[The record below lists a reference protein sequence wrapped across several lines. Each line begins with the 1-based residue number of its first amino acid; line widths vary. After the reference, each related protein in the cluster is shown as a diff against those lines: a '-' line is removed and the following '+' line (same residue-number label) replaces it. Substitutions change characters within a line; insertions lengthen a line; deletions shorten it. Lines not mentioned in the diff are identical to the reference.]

1 MTTRRFDFVI
11 FDWDGT
17 LCDSTARIV
26 ECAQLACED
35 LGLPV
40 PPAEQIRYYIGH
52 SMEEIMRVLAPET
65 TPQQQAQISER
76 YRYHYFT
83 QPSHEV
89 LFEGVVDTLNTLNSR
104 GYTLAVATG
113 KSRHGLNHALSETH
127 LENTFIATRT
137 AEETASKP
145 NPQMLHELLD
155 VTGFAAGD
163 TVMVGD
169 SSVDMQ
175 LAQNA
180 GMAAVAVKYGVH
192 DVVDLQ
198 EHHPLAI
205 LDNLTAL
212 MTVV

>member
-35 LGLPV
+35 VGLAV
-40 PPAEQIRYYIGH
+40 PEADKIRYYIGY
-52 SMEEIMRVLAPET
+52 SMDEIMRVIAPET
-65 TPQQQAQISER
+65 TPQQQAQITER

-89 LFEGVVDTLNTLNSR
+89 LFDGVAETLETLNNR

-113 KSRHGLNHALSETH
+113 KSRHGLDHALSVTG
-127 LENTFIATRT
+127 LEKTFIATRT

-145 NPQMLHELLD
+145 NPQMLNELLE
-155 VTGFAAGD
+155 VTGFMPSD

-180 GMAAVAVKYGVH
+180 SVSAVAVNYGVH
-192 DVVDLQ
+192 DVEDLQ
-198 EHHPLAI
+198 EHQPLAI
-205 LDNLTAL
+205 LDNLPAL
-212 MTVV
+212 MTVI